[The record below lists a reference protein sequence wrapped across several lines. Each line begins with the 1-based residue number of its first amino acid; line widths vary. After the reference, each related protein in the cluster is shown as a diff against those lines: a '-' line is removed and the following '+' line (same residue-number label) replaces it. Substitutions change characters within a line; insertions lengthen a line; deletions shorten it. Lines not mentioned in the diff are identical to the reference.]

1 MCSRLNLTVFRLHP
15 QGVSM
20 LRLRLLLFATLPFLV
35 GHSLMA
41 NDNTFAVGSCKPRL
55 TNFATI
61 SDAVKG
67 VPAGSTI
74 LVCPGVYAEQVI
86 ITQPLTLRGIASG
99 NQDQATISVPNTG
112 FVSNVTSIF
121 SEPAAAQVL
130 VQSSGWVAISDITVD
145 GAGGDMGCASNTWL
159 AGIFFANGASG
170 EVSEVKVANQTNG
183 GCGVGIWAENTA
195 GGNQFVR
202 VQDSSIHDM
211 DGEGI
216 VAAANSTPGL
226 NVSFHDNVIS
236 LPGGTG
242 GIVMANV
249 NGNITQNNIS
259 DVMFGVANLGTGVSI
274 SSNTVNLT
282 SAGVVL
288 EGGGNV
294 VSNRISGSAFGV
306 WFFADGGKAQGNNI
320 SNASAAGIEFN
331 CHAGSANHNTI
342 NDAVVGL
349 DQVPSAFNGSNRFA
363 NTGTIIVGGCPP
375 AAPPATA
382 ARTAAQAAASS
393 ANSIRQYRTPFSPFG
408 QIK

>member
-1 MCSRLNLTVFRLHP
+1 
-15 QGVSM
+15 M

-55 TNFATI
+55 TSFATI

-67 VPAGSTI
+67 VPSGSTI
-74 LVCPGVYAEQVI
+74 LVCPGVYAEQVM
-86 ITQPLTLRGIASG
+86 ITQPLTLRGISSG
-99 NQDQATISVPNTG
+99 NQDQAIIGVPNAG
-112 FVSNVTSIF
+112 FASNVTSIF
-121 SEPAAAQVL
+121 SEPVAAQVL
-130 VQSSGWVAISDITVD
+130 VQSAGWVAISDITVD
-145 GAGGDMGCASNTWL
+145 GSGGDLGCASNTWL

-170 EVSEVKVANQTNG
+170 EVSQVKVANQTNG
-183 GCGVGIWAENTA
+183 GCGVGIWAENST

-216 VAAANSTPGL
+216 VAAANSSPGL

-242 GIVMANV
+242 GIVTANI
-249 NGNITQNNIS
+249 NGNITENSVS
-259 DVMFGVANLGTGVSI
+259 DVMFGVVNLGTGASI
-274 SSNTVNLT
+274 SSNIVTST

-294 VSNRISGSAFGV
+294 ISNRISGSAFGV
-306 WFFADGGKAQGNNI
+306 SFFADGGKAQGNNI

-331 CHAGSANHNTI
+331 CSAGSANHNTI
-342 NDAVVGL
+342 NDAAIGL

-363 NTGTIIVGGCPP
+363 NTGTIMEGC
-375 AAPPATA
+375 AAAAAAPATA
-382 ARTAAQAAASS
+382 ARTASQAAGSR